1 MVCPSCGAKVS
12 VRHRFCNAC
21 GASLRGVTDPTEPLP
36 PSSPP
41 PPATAAAPRR
51 PVVPITEMSPPADGD
66 ITTELFAPPT
76 GPPIT
81 TLEMPAAAAPA
92 LFDGLDDVRAFPP
105 QRERFRVRFIFIASF
120 IGAIAALMAAVG
132 DVIDIR
138 TSRPTAGITSGI
150 QTVDDVASN
159 LGPGGVIGAAVMVVG
174 ALLACF
180 GVRWASGMAGGA
192 GLALAGWAA
201 LTIGL
206 VEVPVGEAESIT
218 RASDNAF
225 TLTVTRDV
233 GWWLVVGVGVVGVVV
248 FLASLR
254 LVRRADQRY
263 LNPLIGG
270 IGAVCM
276 LVLAVGPLVPVG
288 EATWR
293 DNIRSPD
300 AAIDLP
306 TIFFAGR
313 VAQVALIAFAGVV
326 GFLAVRSYGLGLAT
340 GGVSIAAWLWIT
352 SLIELGERPTG
363 IAGRNPGATDTTPHG
378 VTSAGMVL
386 SVVLIVIA
394 VIVALVARYA
404 SRHATRSRSGTAF
417 VDTAVVDTV
426 EHDAWR

>member
-1 MVCPSCGAKVS
+1 MVCPSCGVEVS
-12 VRHRFCNAC
+12 VRQRFCNAC
-21 GASLRGVTDPTEPLP
+21 GTSLRGVTDPTEPMQTERMLP
-36 PSSPP
+36 TEPVQAV
-41 PPATAAAPRR
+41 PAGALPTAF
-51 PVVPITEMSPPADGD
+51 PITEMSPPADGD
-66 ITTELFAPPT
+66 ITTEMFAPPT
-76 GPPIT
+76 GAPIT
-81 TLEMPAAAAPA
+81 TLEMPVTAAPA
-92 LFDGLDDVRAFPP
+92 LFDGLDDVIALPP
-105 QRERFRVRFIFIASF
+105 DRERFRVRFIFLASF
-120 IGAIAALMAAVG
+120 IGAVAALMAAVG

-150 QTVDDVASN
+150 ATLDDVASN

-233 GWWLVVGVGVVGVVV
+233 GWWLVVAVGAIGVVV

-254 LVRRADQRY
+254 LVRRANQRY

-276 LVLAVGPLVPVG
+276 LLLAVGPLVPMRD
-288 EATWR
+288 ATWR

-313 VAQVALIAFAGVV
+313 LAQVALIAFTGVV
-326 GFLAVRSYGLGLAT
+326 GFLAVRAYGLGLAA
-340 GGVSIAAWLWIT
+340 GGVSIAGWLWIT
-352 SLIELGERPTG
+352 SLIELGPRPTG
-363 IAGRNPGATDTTPHG
+363 IAARNPGALDTVPHG
-378 VTSAGMVL
+378 VTIAGMVL
-386 SVVLIVIA
+386 SVVVIVVA
-394 VIVALVARYA
+394 VIVALVTRFTSRPPRYA
-404 SRHATRSRSGTAF
+404 AG
-417 VDTAVVDTV
+417 
-426 EHDAWR
+426 

>member
-12 VRHRFCNAC
+12 VRQRFCNAC

-36 PSSPP
+36 P
-41 PPATAAAPRR
+41 AAAASTP
-51 PVVPITEMSPPADGD
+51 PTAFPIAEMSPPADGD
-66 ITTELFAPPT
+66 ITTEMFAPPT

-81 TLEMPAAAAPA
+81 TLEMPAATAPA
-92 LFDGLDDVRAFPP
+92 LFDGLDDVQALPP
-105 QRERFRVRFIFIASF
+105 SRERFRVRFIFVASF

-132 DVIDIR
+132 DVLDIR

-150 QTVDDVASN
+150 ATLDDVASN

-180 GVRWASGMAGGA
+180 GLRWASGMAGGA

-218 RASDNAF
+218 RASDNTF

-233 GWWLVVGVGVVGVVV
+233 GWWLVVAVGVIGVVV

-254 LVRRADQRY
+254 LVRRANQRY

-288 EATWR
+288 DATWR

-313 VAQVALIAFAGVV
+313 LAQVALVALTGVV
-326 GFLAVRSYGLGLAT
+326 GFLAVRAYGLGLAA
-340 GGVSIAAWLWIT
+340 GGLSVAGWLWIT
-352 SLIELGERPTG
+352 SLIELGPRPTG
-363 IAGRNPGATDTTPHG
+363 IAARNPGALDTTPHG
-378 VTSAGMVL
+378 VTTAGMAL
-386 SVVLIVIA
+386 SVVMIVVA
-394 VIVALVARYA
+394 VIVALVTRFTTRAA
-404 SRHATRSRSGTAF
+404 LDTGQHATGQ
-417 VDTAVVDTV
+417 
-426 EHDAWR
+426 HGAWG